1 MLPDAVAAGV
11 PESSPPELKVS
22 PVGSVPDVTDQ
33 VIGEVPVA
41 VNWTLYAV
49 PTVPADKDAGKVIV
63 GAVGD
68 PASQLPLPI
77 RIVAMRTP

>member
-1 MLPDAVAAGV
+1 MLPDAVAVGV
-11 PESSPPELKVS
+11 PESSPPELNVS
-22 PVGSVPDVTDQ
+22 PVGSVPDVIDQ

-41 VNWTLYAV
+41 TNWTLYAV
-49 PTVPADKDAGKVIV
+49 PTVPADKDVGKVIV

-77 RIVAMRTP
+77 RIVPTYTP

>member
-1 MLPDAVAAGV
+1 
-11 PESSPPELKVS
+11 
-22 PVGSVPDVTDQ
+22 VTDQ

-77 RIVAMRTP
+77 RIVPTYTP